1 MILRSVMKHV
11 REQNWAAVGLDFLIV
26 VVGVF
31 IGIQVSNWNDARQ
44 SQDELA
50 SALGNV
56 AQEISNTIDWRGRL
70 VKDFRETLRGLRLM
84 STWLE
89 GAALDEAQ
97 RKLVYRA
104 LKRGVPPPSP
114 SLYETLYQLRDSGR
128 LKDIPSPDLRDALG
142 LLLSRDRTYP
152 TYRDHWAERLT
163 APPFS
168 SAIVSLDISPP
179 EALSPRDATRVT
191 GVDIEAARGSPEVR
205 NRVAQLYDFWYI
217 TTFDAQSAVQI
228 ERIALDLLQAEGFQ
242 PARNWMMENLETVQP
257 DPQLEQTRPDS
268 LDAPSSPSEESVR

>member
-228 ERIALDLLQAEGFQ
+228 GRIALDLLQAEGFQ